1 MFGEGLADA
10 LRDTAMD
17 LAFECELVDDGA
29 DIVDDDI
36 AQRLGRAGFGIDLDL
51 ADMAAV
57 REVRD
62 LGEKLATS

>member
-1 MFGEGLADA
+1 MLGKRLADA
-10 LRDTAMD
+10 LGDTAAD
-17 LAFECELVDDGA
+17 LALECQFIDDGA